1 MRTLT
6 FRELVLMSVFWFAL
20 NFHWGALLTVAIPAE
35 VLRFVPDAYKGRA
48 LSTVFASGA
57 FVAMVTL
64 PLIGALSDRA
74 TFRMGR
80 RRPFVL
86 AGALLNSF
94 VLLGLAYAPSLA
106 LFTATYLLVQF
117 SNNVAGAAYQ
127 GFIPDLVPKEQRGT
141 ASGLMGL
148 MTMLGTIIAAVL
160 AGFLMQRGLN
170 LVLYVAIASVMV
182 VCMVLTVWGVRE
194 TPLQRAEPFH
204 LTRFLRSFYVSP
216 RLYPDFAWLFLSRA
230 LVMMGFYT
238 LLNFL
243 QFFLKDAIGLPN
255 FQEATGIVSAAVIV
269 GAMIS
274 SFWAGWLSDRVGR
287 RGIVSLS
294 SLVMGLTPLVFLA
307 RPSFQVI
314 LLFAVVFG
322 LGYGAFI
329 SVDWA
334 LATDVLPSAAAA
346 AKDLGIWGIAV
357 TLPQVLAP
365 VIGGPIV
372 DRFNLVAPALGYIA
386 LFTITTAY
394 FAGGAAT
401 VWKIRGAR

>member
-1 MRTLT
+1 
-6 FRELVLMSVFWFAL
+6 MSIFWFAL

-35 VLRFVPDAYKGRA
+35 VLRFVPDEYKGRA
-48 LSTVFASGA
+48 LSTVFSAGA

-64 PLIGALSDRA
+64 PLVGALSDRA

-86 AGALLNSF
+86 LGTLLNSL

-106 LFTATYLLVQF
+106 LFTLAYLLVQF
-117 SNNVAGAAYQ
+117 SNNVSGAAYQ
-127 GFIPDLVPKEQRGT
+127 GFIPDLVPKEQRGM

-160 AGFLMQRGLN
+160 AGILMQRGLN
-170 LVLYVAIASVMV
+170 LVLYLTISAVMV

-194 TPLQRAEPFH
+194 TPLLHAEPFH
-204 LTRFLRSFYVSP
+204 LATFLRSFYVSP
-216 RLYPDFAWLFLSRA
+216 RQYPDFAWLFLSRA

-243 QFFLKDAIGLPN
+243 QFFLKDAVRLPN

-269 GAMIS
+269 GAMVS
-274 SFWAGWLSDRVGR
+274 SLWAGWISDRVGR

-322 LGYGAFI
+322 IGYGAFI

-357 TLPQVLAP
+357 TLPQVIAP

-372 DRFNLVAPALGYIA
+372 DRFNLIAPALGYIV
-386 LFTITTAY
+386 LFTITTVY
-394 FAGGAAT
+394 FAGGAVT
-401 VWKIRGAR
+401 VWRIRGAR